1 MDTNNYLVRYYDLRY
16 FKLASVLRL
25 VMQSGEGPSMANIRI
40 DPDTMNQRA
49 GEYRQAAGEVG
60 AVISR
65 MDGLLSQLQAE
76 WEGEASKAYADR
88 YYSDLKPSFQK
99 AQQLIEE
106 IAAALD
112 KNATAMR
119 EQDAAQAAGWR

>member
-1 MDTNNYLVRYYDLRY
+1 
-16 FKLASVLRL
+16 
-25 VMQSGEGPSMANIRI
+25 MANIRI